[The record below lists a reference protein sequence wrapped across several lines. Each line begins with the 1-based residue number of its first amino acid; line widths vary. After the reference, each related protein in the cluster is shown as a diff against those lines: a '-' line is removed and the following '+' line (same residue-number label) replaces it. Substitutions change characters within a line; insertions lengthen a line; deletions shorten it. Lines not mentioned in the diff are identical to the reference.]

1 MRIAICDEE
10 TGGRERIRTLLDR
23 EFSGAQTSEF
33 DSGMKMIEAVKGGY
47 QPDIVLLDI
56 AMEGMNGMETA
67 RQLRSLSDV
76 ILIFV
81 TSIKEQVFQAFD
93 VGAFHYLV
101 KPVDEEKLKG
111 VLERA
116 VKEVEKRAGESGFL
130 LIKTAGIYRRIPV
143 KDILFVEN
151 DGRKVILHTRTEKLT
166 YYERMNHLEEELGD
180 GFFRCHRGYLVAL
193 AAVTGYDNTSIT
205 VDGGEKVYLSKQKYA
220 EFVRRCS
227 RISVNAQGYTGK
239 TTGDKTNAVR
249 DMDT

>member
-67 RQLRSLSDV
+67 RQLRALSDV

-81 TSIKEQVFQAFD
+81 TRVKEQVFQAFD

-101 KPVDEEKLKG
+101 KPVDEEKLKD
-111 VLERA
+111 VLNRA
-116 VKEVEKRAGESGFL
+116 VKEAQKRAGASRFL
-130 LIKTAGIYRRIPV
+130 LIKTAGTYRKIPV
-143 KDILFVEN
+143 KDILFAEN
-151 DGRKVILHTRTEKLT
+151 NGRKVILHTQTEKLE
-166 YYERMNHLEEELGD
+166 YYERMNHLEEVLGE

-193 AAVTGYDNTSIT
+193 AAVREYDNTSIT

-220 EFVRRCS
+220 EFVKRCS
-227 RISVNAQGYTGK
+227 RISANTQEHGGK
-239 TTGDKTNAVR
+239 ND
-249 DMDT
+249 